1 MTMSVWKNRY
11 KPWVR
16 QLVGPYVCTFS
27 IACIVSAGT
36 IAQKL
41 KLVRERHQSRTAAL
55 RNGPLVLGGV
65 AVPIELAQNEALKT
79 LKEKFDQNQLATK
92 KMYCSILLGL
102 VEGAHVRAS
111 AFARWHVLSASS
123 NCADAP
129 MSALSLYYLIQS
141 IQECTKSADENR
153 SRPTMIVCDLPVN
166 GGQIALLVIST
177 VTSVGMLAAKACKI
191 VPIRLR
197 RKEKEMLEAERTR
210 LLAELSPTPSDSPP
224 NSGAVSTSAAAAS
237 VQVLPASIGVGAQI
251 ASADVTDGPPAPAG
265 LDPEFAVAPVALS
278 PAVAS
283 GTSRAPAPGA
293 FRGECPACKKGV
305 YTTDEGRVREGDSY
319 YHEGCVKGACS
330 KCGDNVY
337 GDQARGH
344 ENGAYFHLECP
355 H

>member
-1 MTMSVWKNRY
+1 
-11 KPWVR
+11 
-16 QLVGPYVCTFS
+16 
-27 IACIVSAGT
+27 
-36 IAQKL
+36 
-41 KLVRERHQSRTAAL
+41 
-55 RNGPLVLGGV
+55 
-65 AVPIELAQNEALKT
+65 
-79 LKEKFDQNQLATK
+79 
-92 KMYCSILLGL
+92 
-102 VEGAHVRAS
+102 
-111 AFARWHVLSASS
+111 
-123 NCADAP
+123 
-129 MSALSLYYLIQS
+129 
-141 IQECTKSADENR
+141 
-153 SRPTMIVCDLPVN
+153 
-166 GGQIALLVIST
+166 
-177 VTSVGMLAAKACKI
+177 
-191 VPIRLR
+191 
-197 RKEKEMLEAERTR
+197 
-210 LLAELSPTPSDSPP
+210 
-224 NSGAVSTSAAAAS
+224 VSTSAAAAS